1 MFICFTNYHV
11 SFFISKPSILG
22 LLSIHSKAAQLCLFV
37 EYQILLVTSIVVYS
51 LARWPRRCASF
62 PDFYFNNSSQGKLYV
77 QYPFSVGPV
86 SLWEL

>member
-37 EYQILLVTSIVVYS
+37 EYQILLVASIVVYS

-77 QYPFSVGPV
+77 RYPFSVGPV